1 MSMYQLIEEASQ
13 VLRTPPPEFDFENP
27 KEDPKEVEKNMAEAM
42 DNFGGIGLSANQVG
56 LPYKMF
62 VMKTADKGTVGFFNP
77 KITRVSQD
85 TDLMKEGCLSFPDIY
100 LMIKRSKTIELE
112 YQDSD
117 GEKHT
122 LVLDGMAAR
131 CVQHECDHLNGIIFL
146 QRASRLKLERALK
159 ARPKEQKKRLEYEK
173 RAAIAKFI
181 AERNE
186 QSEAGISNGES
197 EDNVSAESRDTRN
210 DNDRVDDQ
218 ASDDSK
224 SVNAD

>member
-1 MSMYQLIEEASQ
+1 MYQLIEEASQ

-27 KEDPKEVEKNMAEAM
+27 KEDPKEIEKNMAEAM
-42 DNFGGIGLSANQVG
+42 DRFGGIGLSANQVG

-85 TDLMKEGCLSFPDIY
+85 TDLLKEGCLSFPDIY
-100 LMIKRSKTIELE
+100 LMIKRSKMIELE

-117 GEKHT
+117 GETHS
-122 LVLDGMAAR
+122 LVLEGMAAR
-131 CVQHECDHLNGIIFL
+131 CVQHECDHLNGILFL

-173 RAAIAKFI
+173 RVAIAKFI

-186 QSEAGISNGES
+186 ESQSGSEES
-197 EDNVSAESRDTRN
+197 GRDSEEVSGESRDTR
-210 DNDRVDDQ
+210 DNEDRVDNRP
-218 ASDDSK
+218 DDGRQ
-224 SVNAD
+224 SVNA

>member
-1 MSMYQLIEEASQ
+1 MYQLIEEASQ

-27 KEDPKEVEKNMAEAM
+27 KEDPKEIEKNMAEAM

>member
-1 MSMYQLIEEASQ
+1 MYELIEEASK

-27 KEDPKEVEKNMAEAM
+27 KEDPKEIEKNMAEAM
-42 DNFGGIGLSANQVG
+42 DKFGGIGLSANQVG

-77 KITRVSQD
+77 KLTKASQE

-100 LMIKRSKTIELE
+100 LMIKRSKTIEFE

-122 LVLDGMAAR
+122 LVLDGLAAR
-131 CVQHECDHLNGIIFL
+131 CVQHEIDHLNGVIFL

-159 ARPKEQKKRLEYEK
+159 ARPKEERKRLEYEK
-173 RAAIAKFI
+173 RMAIARYI
-181 AERNE
+181 QQQQELA
-186 QSEAGISNGES
+186 ES
-197 EDNVSAESRDTRN
+197 ESVST
-210 DNDRVDDQ
+210 
-218 ASDDSK
+218 SDDST
-224 SVNAD
+224 SADEGRSEESDTVSQSA

>member
-1 MSMYQLIEEASQ
+1 MYQLIEEASQ

-27 KEDPKEVEKNMAEAM
+27 KEDPKEIEKNMAEAM
-42 DNFGGIGLSANQVG
+42 DRFGGIGLSANQVG

-85 TDLMKEGCLSFPDIY
+85 TDLLKEGCLSFPDIY
-100 LMIKRSKTIELE
+100 LMIKRSKMIELE

-117 GEKHT
+117 GEKHS
-122 LVLDGMAAR
+122 LVLEGMAAR
-131 CVQHECDHLNGIIFL
+131 CVQHECDHLNGILFL

-186 QSEAGISNGES
+186 ESQSGSEES
-197 EDNVSAESRDTRN
+197 KRDSEEVSGESRDTR
-210 DNDRVDDQ
+210 DNEDRVDNRP
-218 ASDDSK
+218 DDGRQ
-224 SVNAD
+224 SVNA